1 MALTKSPDNGPE
13 PLLLGRVAGIF
24 GVKGWVKLYSYTDP
38 REAILNYRDCLLR
51 KGGSWQTVRFK
62 EGRRHG
68 KSVIANFVGIGD
80 PDAAAEIVGAE
91 IAIRRDVLPETDG
104 DEYYWADLEGLTV
117 IHKDGQELG
126 KVAYLLATGANDVL
140 VVKGDKEILIP
151 FVTGQYV
158 QDVDLTE
165 GVIRV
170 DWEWE

>member
-1 MALTKSPDNGPE
+1 M
-13 PLLLGRVAGIF
+13 
-24 GVKGWVKLYSYTDP
+24 
-38 REAILNYRDCLLR
+38 
-51 KGGSWQTVRFK
+51 
-62 EGRRHG
+62 
-68 KSVIANFVGIGD
+68 IANFVGIGD

-91 IAIRRDVLPETDG
+91 IAIRRDELPETDG

-158 QDVDLTE
+158 QDVNLTE